1 MALEESS
8 VRQGRRQD
16 HKGLTT
22 PGQVQPWEDG
32 LHSAGVG
39 GGGPLRSEREDE
51 VGEGSQRSRR
61 VKDGQIQMDNRLF

>member
-1 MALEESS
+1 M
-8 VRQGRRQD
+8 
-16 HKGLTT
+16 T